1 MLSIKKPDLTK
12 EEKFAIKQLNRSIN
26 RSIFICS
33 YYDSY
38 CLKNWEEFWEKY
50 RKERAKLNGN

>member
-26 RSIFICS
+26 
-33 YYDSY
+33 
-38 CLKNWEEFWEKY
+38 KKY
-50 RKERAKLNGN
+50 IYM